1 MRISSSFV
9 FALAILLSCI
19 AMTTPSFSDVNC
31 SISNDFFDT
40 TPAGDKKCYPGKKD
54 SPTGNMQWELRTFQK
69 GDLWA
74 ISALT
79 ILEDSGDFVLNKP
92 SNIKNAFDDYNWV
105 KEKNPSFQKMGKS
118 TVKTNVFQKYT
129 RVYSATLGNWADDC
143 FAFIGF
149 KNNRYNDS
157 RPIGAFRAIVCN
169 KANTGFS
176 DELMDEISMRFS
188 INNTLH
194 KGNKFKYW
202 KYEGNANRETKK
214 VDASKNKATKATASP
229 TSKPV
234 TSSSKLDKAKFICTE
249 LGFTLGTEKHGECV
263 LKMMDN

>member
-1 MRISSSFV
+1 MRISSSFAFTV
-9 FALAILLSCI
+9 VVLLSCI
-19 AMTTPSFSDVNC
+19 TITTPSFADMNC

-105 KEKNPSFQKMGKS
+105 KEKNPSFQKMAKS

-129 RVYSATLGNWADDC
+129 RVYSATLGHWADDC

-149 KNNRYNDS
+149 KNNRYSDS

-194 KGNKFKYW
+194 KGKKYKYW
-202 KYEGNANRETKK
+202 KYEGNANKETKK
-214 VDASKNKATKATASP
+214 AGASKNKATKATASS

-263 LKMMDN
+263 LKMMDK

>member
-1 MRISSSFV
+1 MRISSSFAFTV
-9 FALAILLSCI
+9 AVLLSLI
-19 AMTTPSFSDVNC
+19 AITTPSFSDMSC

-54 SPTGNMQWELRTFQK
+54 SPTGNMEWELRTFQR

-118 TVKTNVFQKYT
+118 TVKTNVFKKYT
-129 RVYSATLGNWADDC
+129 RFYSATLGNWADDC

-188 INNTLH
+188 ISNTLH
-194 KGNKFKYW
+194 KGNNLSI
-202 KYEGNANRETKK
+202 GNTKEMFTRK
-214 VDASKNKATKATASP
+214 LKKLIPPKTRRLKQQHPQPLCLSHLHPNWR
-229 TSKPV
+229 KPNPH
-234 TSSSKLDKAKFICTE
+234 AKT
-249 LGFTLGTEKHGECV
+249 
-263 LKMMDN
+263 